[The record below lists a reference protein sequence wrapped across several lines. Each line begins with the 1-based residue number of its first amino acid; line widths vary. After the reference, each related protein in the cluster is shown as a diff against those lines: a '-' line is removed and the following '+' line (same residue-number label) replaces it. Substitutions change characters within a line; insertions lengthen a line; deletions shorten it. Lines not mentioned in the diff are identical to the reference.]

1 MRAGYVTGGEN
12 ADCTGLH
19 GTLTL
24 STQLYR
30 WIPPTAKWRLDRTQT
45 RSWQNPVGER
55 FVEIAERCAIGQ
67 ARATFNWVIRN
78 PGGAVIAHKTIR
90 TSSVADPGPRCA
102 YVLH

>member
-12 ADCTGLH
+12 ADCTGLQ

-30 WIPPTAKWRLDRTQT
+30 WIPPAARWRLDHTQT
-45 RSWQNPVGER
+45 RSWQNPVGNR
-55 FVEIAERCAIGQ
+55 FVETAERCAIGK
-67 ARATFNWVIRN
+67 ARATFNWVIRDTR
-78 PGGAVIAHKTIR
+78 GAVIAHKTIR
-90 TSSVADPGPRCA
+90 TPSVADPGPRCA